1 MDTKNSILYLYG
13 FSPTKSDKSRSLLE
27 ILKEQLEQD
36 IKIDIILIHD
46 GVIRTTKKGEIPKFL
61 ENLLDLP
68 VTVYAM
74 IPDIKARGMDPK
86 NLNNQV
92 KGIGYEDL
100 VDILINTQKVV
111 SWM

>member
-46 GVIRTTKKGEIPKFL
+46 GVIRTTKKG
-61 ENLLDLP
+61 
-68 VTVYAM
+68 
-74 IPDIKARGMDPK
+74 
-86 NLNNQV
+86 
-92 KGIGYEDL
+92 
-100 VDILINTQKVV
+100 
-111 SWM
+111 